1 MKVLIEAIYRL
12 ESEPALFSSVE
23 ASERTVYIWSTK
35 RAYLEPEKSYCVVE
49 RQSIFTEQ
57 PSLTGCIEVW
67 NPATEQT
74 DPPKKPDDSW
84 TETVK
89 QIQLEQVQLEWHPLE
104 HQIRLSWQQSRKSL
118 EQGLLLSH
126 AQQQILQLGL
136 EFPPLPSLLP

>member
-1 MKVLIEAIYRL
+1 MKVLVEAIYQL
-12 ESEPALFSSVE
+12 DSEPTIFSSVA

-35 RAYLEPEKSYCVVE
+35 RAYLETEKPYCVVE
-49 RQSIFTEQ
+49 RASMFTEQ
-57 PSLTGCIEVW
+57 PNLAGCIEVW
-67 NPATEQT
+67 NPSTEQT

-104 HQIRLSWQQSRKSL
+104 HQIRLSWQQSLKSL
-118 EQGLLLSH
+118 QQGLLLSPV
-126 AQQQILQLGL
+126 QQQIQQLGL